1 MGLQSRVLAS
11 RPRCPSSTQPPDS
24 QQHRRPGH
32 RAAGR
37 ACGPASGTGRVDTRP
52 ASGANAAGSHALQA
66 RAAQLVAPAYRAR
79 LARNIESIV
88 ARAEPP
94 YTLTAAAPV
103 RRRALLEARAEV
115 LGAGGAPARGR
126 RPAPATRRAGRR
138 PPDRHRGAALQPRG
152 RRAHRGR
159 GAPRVGRARAARAGG
174 RALLSKHRSSSLRYA
189 RLVLAVAGSWGCAVT
204 AVDGSRTTS
213 HLRIKPLQR
222 DASRAATR
230 LPTRGH
236 PARRPAPS
244 HPVARAGR

>member
-115 LGAGGAPARGR
+115 LGPAERLRAVADPRPQGVALAADLLTDTAGPLSNPEADEHIEDA
-126 RPAPATRRAGRR
+126 ARRASDALER
-138 PPDRHRGAALQPRG
+138 PVP
-152 RRAHRGR
+152 
-159 GAPRVGRARAARAGG
+159 
-174 RALLSKHRSSSLRYA
+174 
-189 RLVLAVAGSWGCAVT
+189 AVARC
-204 AVDGSRTTS
+204 
-213 HLRIKPLQR
+213 
-222 DASRAATR
+222 
-230 LPTRGH
+230 
-236 PARRPAPS
+236 
-244 HPVARAGR
+244 